1 VKSLRVDTFGLRLA
15 DEITTTVA
23 GRLTVTSMRAGG
35 QSKAAGVNALIA
47 ATSAAGAT
55 LAARALMTASKL
67 SESADDYHDQDA
79 RSAAAIYELAE
90 VILPDTADT
99 NG

>member
-1 VKSLRVDTFGLRLA
+1 
-15 DEITTTVA
+15 
-23 GRLTVTSMRAGG
+23 
-35 QSKAAGVNALIA
+35 
-47 ATSAAGAT
+47 
-55 LAARALMTASKL
+55 MTASKL